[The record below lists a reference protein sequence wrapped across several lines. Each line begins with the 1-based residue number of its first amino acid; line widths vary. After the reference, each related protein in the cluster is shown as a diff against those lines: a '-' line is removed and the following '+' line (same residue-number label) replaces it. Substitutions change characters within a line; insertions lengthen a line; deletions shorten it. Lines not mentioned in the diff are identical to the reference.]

1 MKFNFLKKEFFEK
14 YKDCEEMEK
23 KPNRPY
29 ACTTLVNCM
38 GVTFAVPLRSHIR
51 HEYAVFTDKEKT
63 KGLDLTKAVV
73 VDNIPKYIDL
83 ETKVY
88 IKDEEHK
95 FLKGKEDFLVKKL
108 ENYIKQYKKALETPE
123 NIKNQRLIKFSALQ
137 YFHKELNIELGQEK
151 PLEEVKDQ
159 EIPQEKP
166 LEEVK
171 DQEILQ
177 EKPLEEATKDDPWKK
192 KLENDKAKGLSLG
205 R

>member
-1 MKFNFLKKEFFEK
+1 MKFNFFKEEFFEK

-73 VDNIPKYIDL
+73 VNDVAKYIDT

-88 IKDEEHK
+88 IKNEEHK
-95 FLKGKEDFLVKKL
+95 ALKGKEDFLAKKL
-108 ENYIKQYKKALETPE
+108 ENYIKQYKKALET
-123 NIKNQRLIKFSALQ
+123 
-137 YFHKELNIELGQEK
+137 QEK
-151 PLEEVKDQ
+151 SIVTDKENPEVSK
-159 EIPQEKP
+159 E
-166 LEEVK
+166 
-171 DQEILQ
+171 
-177 EKPLEEATKDDPWKK
+177 DPWKK
-192 KLENDKAKGLSLG
+192 KLENDKIKGLSLG
-205 R
+205 E

>member
-1 MKFNFLKKEFFEK
+1 MKFNFFKEEFFEK

-73 VDNIPKYIDL
+73 VNDVAKYIDT

-88 IKDEEHK
+88 IKNEEHK
-95 FLKGKEDFLVKKL
+95 ALKGKEDFLAKKL

-123 NIKNQRLIKFSALQ
+123 NIKNQRLIKFSTLQ
-137 YFHKELNIELGQEK
+137 YFHKELNIELNQEK
-151 PLEEVKDQ
+151 SIVTDKENPEVSK
-159 EIPQEKP
+159 E
-166 LEEVK
+166 
-171 DQEILQ
+171 
-177 EKPLEEATKDDPWKK
+177 DPWKR
-192 KLENDKAKGLSLG
+192 KLENDKVKGLSLG
-205 R
+205 K

>member
-1 MKFNFLKKEFFEK
+1 MKFNFFKEEFFEK

-73 VDNIPKYIDL
+73 VNDVAKYIDT

-88 IKDEEHK
+88 IKN
-95 FLKGKEDFLVKKL
+95 DFIYLCLAILTTVILATIIHPMINFIDKKIKKL
-108 ENYIKQYKKALETPE
+108 LNT
-123 NIKNQRLIKFSALQ
+123 
-137 YFHKELNIELGQEK
+137 YF
-151 PLEEVKDQ
+151 
-159 EIPQEKP
+159 
-166 LEEVK
+166 
-171 DQEILQ
+171 
-177 EKPLEEATKDDPWKK
+177 
-192 KLENDKAKGLSLG
+192 
-205 R
+205 

>member
-1 MKFNFLKKEFFEK
+1 MKFNFFKEEFFEK

-73 VDNIPKYIDL
+73 VNDVAKYIDT

-88 IKDEEHK
+88 IKNEEHK
-95 FLKGKEDFLVKKL
+95 ALKGKEDFLAKKL
-108 ENYIKQYKKALETPE
+108 ENYPLYCPKCRQE
-123 NIKNQRLIKFSALQ
+123 RLIKVDNLKITVI
-137 YFHKELNIELGQEK
+137 KE
-151 PLEEVKDQ
+151 PD
-159 EIPQEKP
+159 
-166 LEEVK
+166 
-171 DQEILQ
+171 
-177 EKPLEEATKDDPWKK
+177 A
-192 KLENDKAKGLSLG
+192 
-205 R
+205 